1 MAITERYCNPD
12 LATGLNDGT
21 SEANAW
27 QSLSTAAS
35 SYAAGH
41 RVNIKRT
48 SSRDASG
55 DVTFATSA
63 TALSPVHIRGY
74 TSTIGDGGMY
84 QTSGT
89 LTFSG
94 DVMLVE
100 GIDTERSSSYSQ
112 PFIMGSNGGIAYRCR
127 SKNTSATSVCR
138 SMQLFD
144 AGAMYCDIINVS
156 SDSNSSALEISR
168 GFAHGCRVNSNS
180 GRGIDL
186 EHGYRVGDLQ
196 KCYIFGNGS
205 AGSSGI
211 YVTGIDNNGGLGYTD
226 NYIYGVADGIYF
238 NDLDAFPIGTHS
250 FVGRN
255 IIYSVTN
262 GIFNND
268 TGVVEST
275 ATLIQNAIG
284 SAATAR
290 YSGFGDLPLPGDI
303 TLTADPFVDAANGD
317 FTLNNVSGG
326 GALLRAVGFQINMAY
341 DWDNMTD
348 LGTFSPSTETS
359 HTFAC

>member
-12 LATGLNDGT
+12 LTTGLNDGT

-35 SYAAGH
+35 SYAAGQ

-55 DVTFATSA
+55 DVTFATDA
-63 TALSPVHIRGY
+63 TALAPVHIRGY

-84 QTSGT
+84 QTSGN
-89 LTFSG
+89 LNFSG
-94 DVMLVE
+94 DAMLVE
-100 GIDTERSSSYSQ
+100 GIDTERATSFGQ
-112 PFIMGSNGGIAYRCR
+112 PFVMSSDGGIAYRCR
-127 SKNTSATSVCR
+127 SKNTSAATACR
-138 SMQLFD
+138 AMQLFD
-144 AGAMYCDIINVS
+144 AGAVHCDIINVS
-156 SDSNSSALEISR
+156 SDSNSSALDLVR
-168 GFAHGCRVNSNS
+168 GFAYGCRANCNS
-180 GRGIDL
+180 GRGIDV
-186 EHGYRVGDLQ
+186 EHGYRSGDLQ

-211 YVTGIDNNGGLGYTD
+211 YVTGMNNNAGLGYTD

-238 NDLDAFPIGTHS
+238 NNLDSFPIGAVS

-255 IIYSVTN
+255 TIYSVTN

-275 ATLIQNAIG
+275 THLIQNAIG

-290 YSGFGDLPLPGDI
+290 YSGFGDLPLPSDI

-326 GALLRAVGFQINMAY
+326 GALLRAAGFQINMAY

-359 HTFAC
+359 HTFAI

>member
-35 SYAAGH
+35 SYAAGQ

-63 TALSPVHIRGY
+63 TALAPVHIRGY

-84 QTSGT
+84 QTNGK

-100 GIDTERSSSYSQ
+100 GIDTERSSPYTASFFVS
-112 PFIMGSNGGIAYRCR
+112 GNGGIAYRCR
-127 SKNTSATSVCR
+127 AKNTSATSVCR
-138 SMQLFD
+138 AMQLSD

-156 SDSNSSALEISR
+156 SDSQSSALEIVR
-168 GFAHGCRVNSNS
+168 GFAYGCRVNSNS
-180 GRGIDL
+180 GRGIDV
-186 EHGYRVGDLQ
+186 EHGYRMGDLQ

-211 YVTGIDNNGGLGYTD
+211 YVTGIDNNSGLGYTD
-226 NYIYGVADGIYF
+226 NYIYSVADGIYF
-238 NDLDAFPIGTHS
+238 NDLDAFPIGAHS

-255 IIYSVTN
+255 TIYSVTN

-275 ATLIQNAIG
+275 TLLIKNAIG

-348 LGTFSPSTETS
+348 LGTPSTETS